1 MKTESATQPIERLHW
16 SVKGMDCA
24 SCAIKIKG
32 AIGPVSGVQNISIS
46 VMGQTLTVDVGVG
59 SNPAAEIERRVSLL
73 GYVMARQSAPST
85 PIAAHAATHSH
96 ADGHNHDHDHTEKTV
111 PGQEDKELGWY
122 ETSKGRLVVTTGALL
137 GFAWFAKLLEL
148 GSVVGW
154 AFALACVI
162 GVVPVARRAFAAL
175 SMGQPFTIEM
185 LMTIA
190 AAGALAIGASEEAA
204 LVVFLFAIG
213 EVLEGVAADR
223 ARAGIRALGDLIPQ
237 TALVVFEGAT
247 REVRAATL
255 APGQIVLARP
265 GDRIPAD
272 GEIASGSTSIDESP
286 VTGESVPKPKSV
298 GEPVFAG
305 SINREAAIE
314 IRVTRHAEDNTIS
327 RIIRLVEEAQDKKA
341 PTERFI
347 DRFSRAY
354 MPAIVALAA
363 VVAIFPPLMLDGD
376 WQTWIY
382 RALALLLI
390 GCPCALVISVP
401 ASIASSLSAGAR
413 RGLLLKGGAVIE
425 AAARTQVV
433 AFDKTGT
440 LTQGKPVVTDVRAFH
455 GSESENVAFA
465 ASVEVQSSHPL
476 AQAVAVEATRRGVMV
491 APASQ
496 ATAIPGRGVEAFVA
510 GTKVT
515 VASPRYAAELGALPA
530 VVAEVLATLQGDGK
544 TVVVIVRNDMATGLI
559 AFRDEPRIDAKSAVD
574 ELSAIGVRSVMLT
587 GDNAATGRAIAGA
600 LGIDVRAELLP
611 DAKVEA
617 IRELAKSANV
627 MMIGDGINDA
637 PALASA
643 NVGIAMGSGTAVA
656 LETADGALMGDRVAD
671 VPRLIR
677 LARATMANIRQ
688 NVAMAL
694 GLKAVFLVTSV
705 FGLTGLWIAILADTG
720 ATVLVT
726 LNALRLLR
734 HDSGTR

>member
-1 MKTESATQPIERLHW
+1 MKTPDTAQPIEKLHW

-24 SCAIKIKG
+24 SCAVKIKG
-32 AIGPVSGVQNISIS
+32 AIGPVSGVQDVSVS
-46 VMGQTLTVDVGVG
+46 VMGETLTVDVGAG
-59 SNPAAEIERRVSLL
+59 SNPSAEIERRVRLL
-73 GYVMARQSAPST
+73 GYDIARQSAPST
-85 PIAAHAATHSH
+85 PVAANLATHIH
-96 ADGHNHDHDHTEKTV
+96 EDGHDHNHDHGHSHDHADKAD
-111 PGQEDKELGWY
+111 PRPEDDELRWY
-122 ETSKGRLVVTTGALL
+122 ETSKGRLVVMTGALL
-137 GFAWFAKLLEL
+137 GFASLAKLLGL
-148 GSVVGW
+148 GPIVEW
-154 AFALACVI
+154 AFAIACAI
-162 GVVPVARRAFAAL
+162 GVVPVVRRAFAAL

-190 AAGALAIGASEEAA
+190 AAGALAIGATEEAA

-237 TALVVFEGAT
+237 TALIVFEGST

-255 APGQIVLARP
+255 VPGQIVLARP

-298 GEPVFAG
+298 GEPVYAG

-314 IRVTRHAEDNTIS
+314 IRVTRRAEDNTIS

-354 MPAIVALAA
+354 MPAIVALA
-363 VVAIFPPLMLDGD
+363 VIVAIFPPLVLDGD

-440 LTQGKPVVTDVRAFH
+440 LTQGKPVVTDVHAFH

-465 ASVEVQSSHPL
+465 ASVEAQSSHPL
-476 AQAVAVEATRRGVMV
+476 AQAVAAEAKRRGVTV

-496 ATAIPGRGVEAFVA
+496 AAAIPGRGVEAFVA
-510 GTKVT
+510 GDQGYGRFAALRRGTWC
-515 VASPRYAAELGALPA
+515 AAGGCRGGPR
-530 VVAEVLATLQGDGK
+530 
-544 TVVVIVRNDMATGLI
+544 
-559 AFRDEPRIDAKSAVD
+559 
-574 ELSAIGVRSVMLT
+574 
-587 GDNAATGRAIAGA
+587 NAARRRQ
-600 LGIDVRAELLP
+600 DRRHHRP
-611 DAKVEA
+611 Q
-617 IRELAKSANV
+617 RH
-627 MMIGDGINDA
+627 
-637 PALASA
+637 
-643 NVGIAMGSGTAVA
+643 
-656 LETADGALMGDRVAD
+656 GDRVD
-671 VPRLIR
+671 RF
-677 LARATMANIRQ
+677 Q
-688 NVAMAL
+688 
-694 GLKAVFLVTSV
+694 G
-705 FGLTGLWIAILADTG
+705 
-720 ATVLVT
+720 
-726 LNALRLLR
+726 
-734 HDSGTR
+734 